1 MPKFFVENNQ
11 IKNDTIYIK
20 NQDVNHIKK
29 VLRKNIEDEITICNE
44 DTKQDYLCKIT
55 NIEENEI
62 TCKILKELETNVES
76 NIEVSIFQGLPKADK
91 MELIIQKSVE
101 LGVHDI
107 TPIEM
112 KRCVVRLK
120 EKDKTKK
127 IERWQKISKVAAKQ
141 CGRNYIPKINN
152 IENLKEISEKIKNY
166 AAVLVAYEEEKE
178 NTLKNELKLLKKD
191 NQEEL
196 KESKDNA
203 NNEKIKIAIVIGPE
217 GGMDKEEINTLEKNG
232 AKIITLGKRILRTE
246 TVALNILSIIMY
258 ELEN

>member
-20 NQDVNHIKK
+20 DKDVNHIKK
-29 VLRKNIEDEITICNE
+29 VLRKNIEDEITVCNE
-44 DTKQDYLCKIT
+44 NTKQDYLCKII
-55 NIEENEI
+55 NIEENKI
-62 TCKILKELETNVES
+62 TCKILKELETNAES

-101 LGVHDI
+101 LGVYDI

-112 KRCVVRLK
+112 KRCVVKLK

-127 IERWQKISKVAAKQ
+127 IERWQKISEVAAKQ

-152 IENLKEISEKIKNY
+152 IENLKEISEKIKDY
-166 AAVLVAYEEEKE
+166 DVVLVAYEEEKE
-178 NTLKNELKLLKKD
+178 KTLKNELKLLKKD
-191 NQEEL
+191 NQENN
-196 KESKDNA
+196 DNA
-203 NNEKIKIAIVIGPE
+203 NNKKIKIAIVIGPE
-217 GGMDKEEINTLEKNG
+217 GGIDKEEINILEKNG

-246 TVALNILSIIMY
+246 TVALNVLSIIMY
-258 ELEN
+258 ELES

>member
-20 NQDVNHIKK
+20 DKDVNHIKK

-44 DTKQDYLCKIT
+44 NTKQDYLCKIT

-112 KRCVVRLK
+112 KRCVVKLK

-127 IERWQKISKVAAKQ
+127 IERWQKISEVAAKQ

-152 IENLKEISEKIKNY
+152 IENLKEISEKIKDY
-166 AAVLVAYEEEKE
+166 DAVLVAYEEEKE
-178 NTLKNELKLLKKD
+178 NTLKDELKLLKKD
-191 NQEEL
+191 I
-196 KESKDNA
+196 KE

-217 GGMDKEEINTLEKNG
+217 GGIDKEEINALEKNG

-246 TVALNILSIIMY
+246 TVALNVLSIIMY

>member
-20 NQDVNHIKK
+20 YKDVNHIKK

-44 DTKQDYLCKIT
+44 NTKQDYLCKII

-62 TCKILKELETNVES
+62 ICKILKELETNVES

-112 KRCVVRLK
+112 KRCVVKLQ
-120 EKDKTKK
+120 EKDKNKK
-127 IERWQKISKVAAKQ
+127 IERWQKISEVAAKQ
-141 CGRNYIPKINN
+141 CGRNFIPKINN
-152 IENLKEISEKIKNY
+152 IEKLKEISEKIKDY
-166 AAVLVAYEEEKE
+166 DVVLVAYEEEKE
-178 NTLKNELKLLKKD
+178 NTLKNELKVLKKD
-191 NQEEL
+191 N
-196 KESKDNA
+196 KE

-217 GGMDKEEINTLEKNG
+217 GGIDKEEIETLEKNG

-246 TVALNILSIIMY
+246 TVALNVLSIIMY
-258 ELEN
+258 EMEN

>member
-29 VLRKNIEDEITICNE
+29 VLRKNIEDEITICDEN
-44 DTKQDYLCKIT
+44 TKQDYLCKIT

-62 TCKILKELETNVES
+62 TCKIIKELETNVES

-107 TPIEM
+107 MPIEM
-112 KRCVVRLK
+112 KRCVVKLK

-127 IERWQKISKVAAKQ
+127 IERWQKISEVAAKQ

-152 IENLKEISEKIKNY
+152 IENIKEISEKIKDY
-166 AAVLVAYEEEKE
+166 DAVLVAYEEEKE
-178 NTLKNELKLLKKD
+178 NTLNNELKLLKKD
-191 NQEEL
+191 NQENN
-196 KESKDNA
+196 DNA
-203 NNEKIKIAIVIGPE
+203 SNEKIKIAIVIGPE
-217 GGMDKEEINTLEKNG
+217 GGIDKEEIEVLKRNG

-246 TVALNILSIIMY
+246 TVALNVLSIIMY
-258 ELEN
+258 ELES

>member
-1 MPKFFVENNQ
+1 MPKFFVGNNQ
-11 IKNDTIYIK
+11 IINDTIYIK
-20 NQDVNHIKK
+20 DKDVNHIKK

-44 DTKQDYLCKIT
+44 NTKQDYLCKIT

-62 TCKILKELETNVES
+62 TCKILKELETNAES

-112 KRCVVRLK
+112 KRCVVKLK

-127 IERWQKISKVAAKQ
+127 IERWQKISEVAAKQ

-152 IENLKEISEKIKNY
+152 IENLKEISEKIKDY
-166 AAVLVAYEEEKE
+166 DAVLVAYEEEKE

-191 NQEEL
+191 NQE
-196 KESKDNA
+196 KNDNA
-203 NNEKIKIAIVIGPE
+203 NNEKIKIAVIIGPE
-217 GGMDKEEINTLEKNG
+217 GGIDKEEINALEKNG

-246 TVALNILSIIMY
+246 TVALNVLSIIMY